1 MRTIY
6 TSCLMTIAA
15 LAVATS
21 CGKSDTPTAA
31 SGPVDVRLVV
41 SSGNNTRVG
50 SDATDNNI
58 SQLRVYA
65 FNAKGEKVGYAE
77 ADSLKGQD
85 YIPITLSEGGD
96 INFYVIANDNFG
108 PKPTIGTKPV
118 TDWTSLSKTD
128 LESLKFDLSGFT
140 GWSTTDDFVSP
151 MTNCRYD
158 EFGTEFTDKYKND
171 YATKVTIPRPTT
183 DSLVIPVTVQHVLGR
198 LRLMLNKDASAKDD
212 TIKVTKAVVYHRPDA
227 FKLYFAENEKNQ
239 IDDII
244 TFTNNAESLTEP
256 LTEQLIDA
264 SNAVTLDVKPDDG
277 YTTIAR
283 TYLAPN
289 QYGTYDKTGGK
300 FTTENGSET
309 TVGKDKAYRLELTVE
324 FAYSTGTSEIKETK
338 NYTVYLPRVPRNT
351 SIDVQGTFKGTVVKP
366 EFNVMTEAWVGKV
379 MDIPPFK

>member
-15 LAVATS
+15 LALATS
-21 CGKSDTPTAA
+21 CDKSDTPTAA

-50 SDATDNNI
+50 SDATDNDI
-58 SQLRVYA
+58 RQLRVYA
-65 FNAKGEKVGYAE
+65 FKGDTKVGYAE
-77 ADSLKGQD
+77 ADSLKGQN
-85 YIPITLSEGGD
+85 YIPITLSEDGE

-108 PKPTIGTKPV
+108 PKPV

-128 LESLKFDLSGFT
+128 LESLKFDLSGFS

-158 EFGTEFTDKYKND
+158 EFGTEFTDKYEND
-171 YATKVTIPRPTT
+171 YATKVTIQRPTT
-183 DSLVIPVTVQHVLGR
+183 DSLVIPVTVQHALGR
-198 LRLMLNKDASAKDD
+198 LRLMLNKDAAAGDVN
-212 TIKVTKAVVYHRPDA
+212 IKVTSAVLYHRPDA
-227 FKLYFAENEKNQ
+227 FKLYFSYGEKDK
-239 IDDII
+239 IDDVI
-244 TFTNNAESLTEP
+244 TFTNNAEP

-289 QYGTYDKTGGK
+289 QYGSSDPDTYTAQKTDG
-300 FTTENGSET
+300 TTSSNGLNE
-309 TVGKDKAYRLELTVE
+309 AYRLDLTVE
-324 FAYSTGTSEIKETK
+324 FAGTSEPKK
-338 NYTVYLPRVPRNT
+338 YTVYLPRVPRNT
-351 SIDVQGTFKGTVVKP
+351 SIDVKGTFKGTVVDIKP
-366 EFNVMTEAWVGKV
+366 KFNIMVNAWVERPIE
-379 MDIPPFK
+379 IPAFE

>member
-1 MRTIY
+1 
-6 TSCLMTIAA
+6 MTIAA

-50 SDATDNNI
+50 SDATDNDI
-58 SQLRVYA
+58 RQLRVYA
-65 FNAKGEKVGYAE
+65 FKGDTKVGYAK
-77 ADSLKGQD
+77 ADNLQGQN

-96 INFYVIANDNFG
+96 INFYVIANGNFG
-108 PKPTIGTKPV
+108 PRPTVGTTSV

-140 GWSTTDDFVSP
+140 GWSTTGDFVSP

-183 DSLVIPVTVQHVLGR
+183 DSLVIPVTVQHALGR
-198 LRLMLNKDASAKDD
+198 LRLMLNKDASAKD

-227 FKLYFAENEKNQ
+227 FKLYFSYGEKDK
-239 IDDII
+239 IDDVI
-244 TFTNNAESLTEP
+244 TFTNNAEP

-300 FTTENGSET
+300 FTTEDGSET
-309 TVGKDKAYRLELTVE
+309 TVGKDKAYRLDLTVE
-324 FAYSTGTSEIKETK
+324 FAYSTGKETK
-338 NYTVYLPRVPRNT
+338 DYTVYLPRVPRNT
-351 SIDVQGTFKGTVVKP
+351 SIDVQGTFKGTVVDIKP
-366 EFNVMTEAWVGKV
+366 KFNIMVNAWVERPI
-379 MDIPPFK
+379 DIPAFE

>member
-41 SSGNNTRVG
+41 SSGDNTRVG
-50 SDATDNNI
+50 SDKKDNDI
-58 SQLRVYA
+58 RQLRVYA
-65 FNAKGEKVGYAE
+65 FKGDKKVGYAE
-77 ADSLKGQD
+77 ADNLQGQN

-108 PKPTIGTKPV
+108 PKPTV
-118 TDWTSLSKTD
+118 DAAQFTDWASLSKAN
-128 LESLKFDLSGFT
+128 LESLKFDLSGFS
-140 GWSTTDDFVSP
+140 GWSATDDFVSP
-151 MTNCRYD
+151 MSNNRYD
-158 EFGTEFTDKYKND
+158 EFGNELKNDSGTAAYKND
-171 YATKVTIPRPTT
+171 YGTAVNVTKPT
-183 DSLVIPVTVQHVLGR
+183 VIPVTVQHVLGR
-198 LRLMLNKDASAKDD
+198 LRLMLNKDASAKD

-227 FKLYFAENEKNQ
+227 FKLYFSYGEKDK
-239 IDDII
+239 IDDVI
-244 TFTNNAESLTEP
+244 TFTNNAEP

-289 QYGTYDKTGGK
+289 QYGSSDPDTYTAQKTDG
-300 FTTENGSET
+300 TTSNGLN
-309 TVGKDKAYRLELTVE
+309 KAYCLELEVE
-324 FAYSTGTSEIKETK
+324 FAYSTGTETK

-351 SIDVQGTFKGTVVKP
+351 SIDVQGTFKGTVVDIEP
-366 EFNVMTEAWVGKV
+366 TFNIMVNAWVERPI
-379 MDIPPFK
+379 DIPAFE

>member
-21 CGKSDTPTAA
+21 CGKSDTPAAA

-50 SDATDNNI
+50 SDGTDNEI
-58 SQLRVYA
+58 RQLRVYA
-65 FNAKGEKVGYAE
+65 FNADGKKVGYAE
-77 ADSLKGQD
+77 ADNLQGQN
-85 YIPITLSEGGD
+85 YIPITLSEGGY

-108 PKPTIGTKPV
+108 PKPTV
-118 TDWTSLSKTD
+118 DAAQFTDWASLSKAN
-128 LESLKFDLSGFT
+128 LESLKFDLSGFS
-140 GWSTTDDFVSP
+140 GWSATDDFVSP
-151 MTNCRYD
+151 MSNNLKD
-158 EFGTEFTDKYKND
+158 EFGND
-171 YATKVTIPRPTT
+171 LENNNAYSSNPVTVTKPT
-183 DSLVIPVTVQHVLGR
+183 VIPVTVQHVLGR
-198 LRLMLNKDASAKDD
+198 LRLMLNKDASAKD

-244 TFTNNAESLTEP
+244 TFTNNAEP

-289 QYGTYDKTGGK
+289 QYGSSDPDTYTAQKTDG
-300 FTTENGSET
+300 TTSSNGLNE
-309 TVGKDKAYRLELTVE
+309 AYRLDLTVE
-324 FAYSTGTSEIKETK
+324 FAYSTGKETK

-351 SIDVQGTFKGTVVKP
+351 SIDVQGTFKGTVVDIKP
-366 EFNVMTEAWVGKV
+366 TFNIMVNAWVERTIE
-379 MDIPPFK
+379 IPAFE

>member
-41 SSGNNTRVG
+41 SSGDNTRVG
-50 SDATDNNI
+50 SDKTDNDI
-58 SQLRVYA
+58 RQLRVYA
-65 FNAKGEKVGYAE
+65 FNADGEKVGYAE
-77 ADSLKGQD
+77 ADNLQGQN

-108 PKPTIGTKPV
+108 PRPV

-128 LESLKFDLSGFT
+128 LESLKFDLSEFG
-140 GWSTTDDFVSP
+140 GWSTTGDFVSP
-151 MTNCRYD
+151 MSNNLKD
-158 EFGTEFTDKYKND
+158 EFGND
-171 YATKVTIPRPTT
+171 LENNYAYSNPVTVTKPT
-183 DSLVIPVTVQHVLGR
+183 VIPVTVQHVLGR
-198 LRLMLNKDASAKDD
+198 LRLMLNKDASAEDV

-244 TFTNNAESLTEP
+244 TFTNNAESLK
-256 LTEQLIDA
+256 EQLIVDTKPL
-264 SNAVTLDVKPDDG
+264 VDKPDDG

-300 FTTENGSET
+300 FTTENGNET
-309 TVGKDKAYRLELTVE
+309 EAGKDKAYRLELEVK
-324 FAYSTGTSEIKETK
+324 FAYSTGTSETK
-338 NYTVYLPRVPRNT
+338 KYTVYLPRVPRNT

-366 EFNVMTEAWVGKV
+366 EFNVMTEAWEEKV
-379 MDIPPFK
+379 MNIPEFQ

>member
-50 SDATDNNI
+50 SDKTDNDI
-58 SQLRVYA
+58 RQLRVYA
-65 FNAKGEKVGYAE
+65 FKGDTKVGYAE
-77 ADSLKGQD
+77 ADNLKGQN

-96 INFYVIANDNFG
+96 SINFYVIANDNFG
-108 PKPTIGTKPV
+108 PKPI

-140 GWSTTDDFVSP
+140 GWSTTGDFVSP

-158 EFGTEFTDKYKND
+158 EFGTEFTDKYEND
-171 YATKVTIPRPTT
+171 YATKVTIQRPTT
-183 DSLVIPVTVQHVLGR
+183 GSLVIPVTVQHALGR
-198 LRLMLNKDASAKDD
+198 LRLMLNKDRDADNRL
-212 TIKVTKAVVYHRPDA
+212 TIKVTRATVYHSPNVA
-227 FKLYFAENEKNQ
+227 HLYTVQ
-239 IDDII
+239 GLH
-244 TFTNNAESLTEP
+244 NNATNITYRDAPVTEEIISADSP
-256 LTEQLIDA
+256 VRLNTQPENG
-264 SNAVTLDVKPDDG
+264 S

-300 FTTENGSET
+300 FTTENGNET
-309 TVGKDKAYRLELTVE
+309 EAGKDKAYRLELTVE
-324 FAYSTGTSEIKETK
+324 FAYSTGKETK

-351 SIDVQGTFKGTVVKP
+351 SIDVQGTFKGTVVDINP
-366 EFNVMTEAWVGKV
+366 TFNIMVNAWVERPIE
-379 MDIPPFK
+379 IPPFL

>member
-1 MRTIY
+1 MRTIH

-21 CGKSDTPTAA
+21 CGKSDTPAAA

-50 SDATDNNI
+50 SDATDNDI
-58 SQLRVYA
+58 RQLRVYA
-65 FNAKGEKVGYAE
+65 FKGDKKVGYAE
-77 ADSLKGQD
+77 ADNLQGQN

-151 MTNCRYD
+151 MSNNLKD
-158 EFGTEFTDKYKND
+158 EFGND
-171 YATKVTIPRPTT
+171 LENNYAYSNPVTVTKPETGT
-183 DSLVIPVTVQHVLGR
+183 LVIPVTVQHVLGR
-198 LRLMLNKDASAKDD
+198 LRLMLNKDASAKDV

-244 TFTNNAESLTEP
+244 TFTKNAESLK
-256 LTEQLIDA
+256 EQLIVDTKPL
-264 SNAVTLDVKPDDG
+264 VDKPDDG

-289 QYGTYDKTGGK
+289 QYGSSDPDTYTAQKTDG
-300 FTTENGSET
+300 TTSNGLN
-309 TVGKDKAYRLELTVE
+309 KAYRLELTVE
-324 FAYSTGTSEIKETK
+324 FAYSTGTETK

-351 SIDVQGTFKGTVVKP
+351 SIDVQGTFKGTEVDIKP
-366 EFNVMTEAWVGKV
+366 TFNIMVNAWVERTIE
-379 MDIPPFK
+379 IPAFE

>member
-1 MRTIY
+1 
-6 TSCLMTIAA
+6 MTIAA

-21 CGKSDTPTAA
+21 CGKSDTPAAA

-50 SDATDNNI
+50 SDAKDNDI
-58 SQLRVYA
+58 RQLRVYA
-65 FNAKGEKVGYAE
+65 FNAKGKKVGYAE
-77 ADSLKGQD
+77 ADNLKGQN
-85 YIPITLSEGGD
+85 YIPITLSEGGK

-108 PKPTIGTKPV
+108 PKPTVDAEQV
-118 TDWTSLSKTD
+118 TDWTLLSKTD

-151 MTNCRYD
+151 MSNNLKD
-158 EFGTEFTDKYKND
+158 EFGND
-171 YATKVTIPRPTT
+171 LENNNAYSDTVTVTKPT
-183 DSLVIPVTVQHVLGR
+183 VIPVTVQHVLGR
-198 LRLMLNKDASAKDD
+198 LRLMLNKDASAKDV

-300 FTTENGSET
+300 FTTENGNET
-309 TVGKDKAYRLELTVE
+309 EAGKDKAYCLELTVE
-324 FAYSTGTSEIKETK
+324 FADSTGTPKTKK
-338 NYTVYLPRVPRNT
+338 NYKVYLPRVPRNT
-351 SIDVQGTFKGTVVKP
+351 SIDVQGTFKGTIIKP
-366 EFNVMTEAWVGKV
+366 EFNVMTEAWEEKV
-379 MDIPPFK
+379 MNIPEFQ

>member
-1 MRTIY
+1 
-6 TSCLMTIAA
+6 MTIAA

-50 SDATDNNI
+50 SDKTDNDI
-58 SQLRVYA
+58 RQLRVYA
-65 FNAKGEKVGYAE
+65 FNADGKKVGYAE
-77 ADSLKGQD
+77 ADNLRGQN
-85 YIPITLSEGGD
+85 YIPITLSEGGE

-108 PKPTIGTKPV
+108 PKPTVGTTSV

-140 GWSTTDDFVSP
+140 GWSTTGDFVSP

-198 LRLMLNKDASAKDD
+198 LRLMLNKDASAED

-324 FAYSTGTSEIKETK
+324 FADSTGTPKTKK
-338 NYTVYLPRVPRNT
+338 NYKVYLPRVPRNT
-351 SIDVQGTFKGTVVKP
+351 SIDVQGTFKGTVVK
-366 EFNVMTEAWVGKV
+366 FNVMTEAWVEKV
-379 MDIPPFK
+379 MDIPAFE